1 MKRLVVLTVV
11 AIAVL
16 TGGLALYF
24 FWLGTLL
31 NRIAD
36 NLEDSADLVRDIDD
50 NAKVIRPGVAH
61 INEVGGVV
69 AGALPLLYVM
79 AEDVV
84 RSSAG
89 EPATSSATDAAGTPG
104 ARRSRQHDGVGFS
117 PPG

>member
-1 MKRLVVLTVV
+1 MKRQVALTVV
-11 AIAVL
+11 VIAVL
-16 TGGLALYF
+16 TGGLALYL

-50 NAKVIRPGVAH
+50 DAKVIRPGVAH

-69 AGALPLLYVM
+69 AGALPLLYGM
-79 AEDVV
+79 AEQIVQ
-84 RSSAG
+84 SIAG
-89 EPATSSATDAAGTPG
+89 KPVTSSATDADSTPG
-104 ARRSRQHDGVGFS
+104 TRRSRQQDGVGFI